1 MKYNKENFIGIFDSG
16 IGGISVL
23 NELIKLMP
31 QENYIY
37 FADSSNFPYGKK
49 NKSELVN
56 IGSNILSKF
65 SINNA
70 KSVVIACNTMSTSD
84 IESFINKYPSL
95 KIIGTFPSFIHI
107 FKPNLIL
114 SEDNISYDKE
124 NGLEINR
131 FKKKL
136 LVIATTSTCKSQYLS
151 DLVDNSKMLIDVYI
165 EPADFIAKA
174 VENDLLNTCQF
185 KTELSELFKEYMDID
200 YLVLG
205 CTHFPFAI
213 NKIRDILTS
222 KTIITS
228 GCEMSANNC
237 YKYLSDNKLLTN
249 NINPFIR
256 IIDCN
261 INDDKKELY
270 KKLID
275 SNEIL
280 HNIEFKKSF

>member
-151 DLVDNSKMLIDVYI
+151 DLADNSKMLIDVYI

-174 VENDLLNTCQF
+174 VENDLLNTYQF
-185 KTELSELFKEYMDID
+185 KTELAELFKEYMDID